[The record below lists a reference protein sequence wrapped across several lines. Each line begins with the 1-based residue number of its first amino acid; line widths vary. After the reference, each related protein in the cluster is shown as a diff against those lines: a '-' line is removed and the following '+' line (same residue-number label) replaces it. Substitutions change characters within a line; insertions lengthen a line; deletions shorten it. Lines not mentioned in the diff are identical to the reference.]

1 MEEEK
6 PPEDEDDEMKEEVN
20 DVDDTDI
27 KKRVMSH
34 RFWNVRK
41 YL

>member
-1 MEEEK
+1 
-6 PPEDEDDEMKEEVN
+6 MKEDVN

-27 KKRVMSH
+27 EKRVMSH